1 MLKVKEVIVVE
12 GKYDKQRLSEF
23 IDGTIIT
30 TSGFRIFK
38 DKEKQTLIRKLS
50 AEKGLIV
57 MTDSDSAGLIIRNF
71 LKGIVPNAEI
81 KNCYVPQIA
90 GKEKRKSEPSKEGL
104 LGVEGLSMEILKEA
118 LLRCGAGVGEH
129 DNFKDYSPLTKAD
142 LYEMGLVGRD
152 NSAQLR
158 KKFMESLSLPT
169 YLSSNAFL
177 EVINSLFSKEEI
189 VDKLNSLLYN

>member
-1 MLKVKEVIVVE
+1 MLKVKEVIIVE

-30 TSGFRIFK
+30 TSGFRVFK

-57 MTDSDSAGLIIRNF
+57 MTDSDSAGLVIRNF
-71 LKGIVPNAEI
+71 LKGIVSGTEI
-81 KNCYVPQIA
+81 KNCYIPQIA

-104 LGVEGLSMEILKEA
+104 LGVEGLSTEILKDA
-118 LLRCGAGVGEH
+118 LLKCGAGVGEQE
-129 DNFKDYSPLTKAD
+129 NTKLSDPVTKTD
-142 LYEMGLVGRD
+142 LFLLGLSGRE

-158 KKFMESLSLPT
+158 RKLLETLGLPT

-189 VDKLNSLLYN
+189 LDKLMSL

>member
-1 MLKVKEVIVVE
+1 MLKVKEVIIVE
-12 GKYDKQRLSEF
+12 GKYDKQKLSQF

-30 TSGFRIFK
+30 TSGFRVFK

-57 MTDSDSAGLIIRNF
+57 MTDSDCAGLVIRNF
-71 LKGIVPNAEI
+71 LKGIVPGAVI

-90 GKEKRKSEPSKEGL
+90 GKEKRKTEPSKEGF
-104 LGVEGLSMEILKEA
+104 LGVEGLSIEILKEA
-118 LLRCGAGVGEH
+118 LVKCGAGVGEQE
-129 DNFKDYSPLTKAD
+129 NTKHSDPITKTD
-142 LYEMGLVGRD
+142 LFEMGLAGRE

-158 KKFMESLSLPT
+158 KKLMESLGLPT

-177 EVINSLFSKEEI
+177 EVINSLFSKEDI
-189 VDKLNSLLYN
+189 LDKLKSL